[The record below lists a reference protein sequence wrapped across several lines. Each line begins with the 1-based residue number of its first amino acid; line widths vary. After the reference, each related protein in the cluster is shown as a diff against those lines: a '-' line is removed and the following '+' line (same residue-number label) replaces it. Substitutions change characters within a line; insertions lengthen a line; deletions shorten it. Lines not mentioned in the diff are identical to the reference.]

1 MDIREHYLDNTRF
14 EFERMKRLAER
25 AIDQIPNVEGFH
37 VELDASSNSIAV
49 LVQHLS
55 GNMVSRWT
63 DFLTSDGE
71 KTTRRRDEEFQ
82 ANSARTRDEL
92 MEIWERGWSR
102 LFESLGALSAAD
114 LDKSV
119 EIRREEHTVIEAI
132 QRQIVHAS
140 YHIGQIVF
148 LARHASSAS
157 GWQSLSIPKD
167 GSKNAPGRYKKK
179 T

>member
-1 MDIREHYLDNTRF
+1 MDFKQHYLENTRF

-25 AIDQIPNVEGFH
+25 AIEQIPNAEGLH

-49 LVQHLS
+49 LIQHLS

-71 KTTRRRDEEFQ
+71 KTTRRRDAEFDPNPQ
-82 ANSARTRDEL
+82 RTRDEL
-92 MEIWERGWSR
+92 MQIWERGWST
-102 LFESLGALSAAD
+102 LFESLGALSTAQ
-114 LDKSV
+114 LDKTV
-119 EIRREEHTVIEAI
+119 VIRHEEHTVVEAI

-140 YHIGQIVF
+140 YHIGQIVY
-148 LARHASSAS
+148 LARHVSSAT

-167 GSKNAPGRYKKK
+167 GSEGAPGRYKQL
-179 T
+179 